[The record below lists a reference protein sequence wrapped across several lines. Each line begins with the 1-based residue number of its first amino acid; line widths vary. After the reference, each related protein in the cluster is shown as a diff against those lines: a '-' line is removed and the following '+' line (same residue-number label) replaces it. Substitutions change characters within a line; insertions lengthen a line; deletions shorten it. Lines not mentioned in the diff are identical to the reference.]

1 MNDVPQTDIATT
13 SRLRTYLPADI
24 ADQILSGQP
33 LPAERLRAEC
43 TRLRTE
49 LAAIA
54 SHIPSAIVREQIR
67 RPTVGK
73 VSGSFWDG
81 SVLFADLS
89 GFTALSER
97 LSTLGKQGAEEIST
111 IINNLFTALVEEI
124 HHYRG
129 GLIKFGGDALT
140 AFFDAAVLGEQH
152 ALLAGQA
159 ALAMQARMAA
169 FDTVATRVGTFQLR
183 LRVGVHS
190 GRVFAAQVG
199 DNEHIE
205 VVVTGHNINRV
216 AQAQE
221 IAEVG
226 EVVVSAATLALLPQA
241 HTAPRTD
248 GFVLLAGL
256 PPVDAPPPASRWDWQ
271 EASNDQSMLLGLVE
285 RIAALHPYLPCNL
298 PRRFLEPGR
307 EDSGELRPVTV
318 LFANFYP
325 FSVALDQLGDDAET
339 AVRVLNA
346 YYRRAQQVIH
356 RYNGIVNK
364 VDMST
369 HGDKLMALFGAPLA
383 HEDDPE
389 RAVRAA
395 LELRRALDEAN
406 TEIAQLLGQAAE
418 PITRRF
424 TLRQRVGI
432 NTGVVFAGR
441 VGSASRHEYTVMGRP
456 VNLAARLMASAA
468 EDQVVISPATRRAV
482 ERHMVLHDLPPVQLK
497 GIAEPVPLAEV
508 RQIREVAREVR
519 SSLARPNL
527 VGRENEVAR
536 LMSEARV
543 ALTGSGRV
551 FALVGDAGTG
561 KTRLIEDALQRLVR
575 LSHDGALPAFFVY
588 AVECQSYEQSTPYA
602 ATRELLGQLFN
613 LIGEDSGRGVR
624 GLLRR
629 VADLAPEQA
638 RFAPLLRDLISVPIE
653 DTPLTAGLSPQQ
665 RHDRALDLVEE
676 LLLAEARRQPLMLLI
691 DDLHWADASSLELLE
706 RLARRAV
713 AAPLLIV
720 LGYRTEPLID
730 EPWRSLPHCVGIAVG
745 ELDAEGGAAL
755 VRALLRGEPPP
766 ELAGLIERAQGNPF
780 FIEEVV
786 RSLVESGA
794 LEHGPQ
800 GWVLT
805 RAPDELDLP
814 DSIEGVITARLDRL
828 EERSR
833 EVLQAAS
840 VIGRRFAYQ
849 VLTGILVQ
857 REDLPA
863 RVRLLIDGELILPEE
878 LERDLAYL
886 FKHALTRDVAYGA
899 ILYARRRDL
908 HRQVAQQIT
917 QLYAGRL
924 DDQLALLARHYLL
937 AEDWPAAFN
946 YHLRAG
952 RYAQNRYANREA
964 IELLER
970 ALHIRTRQAEQGN
983 LPPELDPELIEIYE
997 RLGVIH
1003 ALIGEYDLA
1012 LARFLAVLELQ
1023 RDQPSDDDE
1032 LIRLHHHIA
1041 RVYEKRAEFDTAFEW
1056 VERALALSGDKQSR
1070 EAVRCL
1076 LLGAGLHRRQGRYAQ
1091 ALEWG
1096 ERARALAEQIGS
1108 QREEAH
1114 AMKLLGIT
1122 RLYVGDGQIAL
1133 ELLRNSVQ
1141 MYQHAQDLVGL
1152 ADAHNDL
1159 ANVCYELGIMNEALE
1174 HYQSGFDIKYTIG
1187 DVYGQAMI
1195 SNNLGGVFKQQ
1206 KKLEEAINQYKRSLE
1221 IFEHIGSVYASGV
1234 IYMNLGAAY
1243 LLHGDLDRAGQ
1254 HLQRSAELYQQA
1266 GAEDFLPELGRY
1278 LAELHLKLGQID
1290 KAYTLCSEALAT
1302 ACRLEARVEE
1312 GITRRMLGQIL
1323 ALRGTIP
1330 QAWVELEQSLAILTI
1345 TASVLERSR
1354 TLLAMADVAPHL
1366 DQPQDG
1372 QPLLDEAVSILTS
1385 MGALLDLDDAAL
1397 IAMRHGYTVA
1407 VTQ

>member
-1 MNDVPQTDIATT
+1 MNDVPHADSAAAG
-13 SRLRTYLPADI
+13 RLRAYLPADI
-24 ADQILSGQP
+24 ADQILAGQP
-33 LPAERLRAEC
+33 LPPERLRAEC
-43 TRLRTE
+43 ARLRSE

-54 SHIPSAIVREQIR
+54 SYIPSAIVREQIH
-67 RPTVGK
+67 RPAVGA
-73 VSGSFWDG
+73 VSGAFWDG

-111 IINNLFTALVEEI
+111 IINSLFTALVEELDR
-124 HHYRG
+124 YRG

-140 AFFDAAVLGEQH
+140 AFFDAGVLGDQH

-169 FDTVATRVGTFQLR
+169 FDTVATRVGSFQLR

-199 DNEHIE
+199 DGEHVE
-205 VVVTGHNINRV
+205 LVVTGQNINRV
-216 AQAQE
+216 ALAQE

-226 EVVVSAATLALLPQA
+226 EVVVSDTTLALLPGA
-241 HTAPRTD
+241 RTAPRAD

-256 PPVDAPPPASRWDWQ
+256 PPVAAPPPAGRWDWQ
-271 EASNDQSMLLGLVE
+271 ADGDDRAALLGLVE
-285 RIAALHPYLPCNL
+285 RVAALHPYLPCSL
-298 PRRFLEPGR
+298 PRRFLEPSR
-307 EDSGELRPVTV
+307 ADSGELRPVTV
-318 LFANFYP
+318 LFVNFYP
-325 FSVALDQLGDDAET
+325 FSAALDQLGDDADT

-356 RYNGIVNK
+356 RYSGIVNK

-395 LELRRALDEAN
+395 LDLRRALDEAN
-406 TEIAQLLGQAAE
+406 AEIAALLGQAAE
-418 PITRRF
+418 ADAPRF
-424 TLRQRVGI
+424 ALQQRVGI

-441 VGSASRHEYTVMGRP
+441 VGSESRHEYTVMGRA

-468 EDQVVISPATRRAV
+468 DGRVVISPATRRAV
-482 ERHMVLHDLPPVQLK
+482 ERHVVLHDLPPVQLK
-497 GIAEPVPLAEV
+497 GIAEPVALAEV
-508 RQIREVAREVR
+508 QQIREVAREVR
-519 SSLARPNL
+519 SSLARPPL

-543 ALTGSGRV
+543 ALGGSGRV

-575 LSHDGALPAFFVY
+575 LSHDGALPVFFVY
-588 AVECQSYEQSTPYA
+588 AVECQSYEQNTPYA
-602 ATRELLGQLFN
+602 AARELLGQLFN
-613 LIGEDSGRGVR
+613 LIGEDGGRGAR
-624 GLLRR
+624 ELLRR

-638 RFAPLLRDLISVPIE
+638 RFAPLLRDLISLPIE

-676 LLLAEARRQPLMLLI
+676 LLLAEARRQPLMMLI

-706 RLARRAV
+706 RLARQAV

-720 LGYRTEPLID
+720 LGYRTEPAIA
-730 EPWRSLPHCVGIAVG
+730 EPWRTLPHCVRIAVG
-745 ELDAEGGAAL
+745 ELDTEGGAAL
-755 VRALLRGEPPP
+755 LRALLRGEPPP

-794 LEHGPQ
+794 LERGPQ
-800 GWVLT
+800 GWRLT

-849 VLTGILVQ
+849 VLTGILIQ
-857 REDLPA
+857 REDLPV

-917 QLYAGRL
+917 QLYADRL

-937 AEDWPAAFN
+937 AEDWPTAFD

-970 ALHIRTRQAEQGN
+970 ALHIRTRQAEQAGQ
-983 LPPELDPELIEIYE
+983 PPAPDPQLVELHE

-1003 ALIGEYDLA
+1003 ALIGEYDTA
-1012 LARFLAVLELQ
+1012 LARYQAALELLRKQ
-1023 RDQPSDDDE
+1023 ASEAEE
-1032 LIRLHHHIA
+1032 LVRLHHHIA

-1056 VERALALSGDKQSR
+1056 VERALALSGGGQSR

-1108 QREEAH
+1108 RREEAQ
-1114 AMKLLGIT
+1114 AFKLLGGA
-1122 RLYVGDGQIAL
+1122 YMGMGDNARAL
-1133 ELLRNSVQ
+1133 ELLTHGLQLYEQV
-1141 MYQHAQDLVGL
+1141 QDLDGL
-1152 ADAHNDL
+1152 SYAHNDL
-1159 ANVCYELGIMNEALE
+1159 ANVYYNLGRLDEASK
-1174 HYQSGFDIKYTIG
+1174 HYQAGSEIKQMIG
-1187 DVYGQAMI
+1187 DIYGQALI
-1195 SNNLGGVFKQQ
+1195 ANNLGGVL
-1206 KKLEEAINQYKRSLE
+1206 KLQNQIDEAIQQYQRSLR
-1221 IFEHIGSVYASGV
+1221 IFDHLGSVYATGV
-1234 IYMNLGAAY
+1234 LHMNLGAAY
-1243 LLHGDLDRAGQ
+1243 LLCNDPDCAET
-1254 HLQRSAELYQQA
+1254 HLQQSAHLYEQA
-1266 GAEDFLPELGRY
+1266 GAEDFLPELERY
-1278 LAELHLKLGQID
+1278 QAELQLKRGNLEDAQRMCSLAITTAVRL
-1290 KAYTLCSEALAT
+1290 KARE
-1302 ACRLEARVEE
+1302 EE
-1312 GITRRMLGQIL
+1312 GISRRVLGQIL
-1323 ALRGTIP
+1323 ALKHDLNA
-1330 QAWVELEQSLAILTI
+1330 AWHELIQSLEILRETASTLEQA
-1345 TASVLERSR
+1345 R
-1354 TLLAMADVAPHL
+1354 TLAAMATVAPVLNRHKE
-1366 DQPQDG
+1366 G
-1372 QPLLDEAVSILTS
+1372 QSMLQEAVATFATI
-1385 MGALLDLDDAAL
+1385 GARLDLDEIVI
-1397 IAMRHGYTVA
+1397 IAERHGYELPT
-1407 VTQ
+1407 T

>member
-1 MNDVPQTDIATT
+1 MNDVPHADSAAAGW
-13 SRLRTYLPADI
+13 LRAYLPADI
-24 ADQILSGQP
+24 ADQLLAGQP
-33 LPAERLRAEC
+33 LPAERLGAEC

-49 LAAIA
+49 LASIA
-54 SHIPSAIVREQIR
+54 SYIPSTIVRQQID
-67 RPTVGK
+67 RPAVGA
-73 VSGSFWDG
+73 VSGAFWDG

-111 IINNLFTALVEEI
+111 IINSVFTALVEELDR
-124 HHYRG
+124 YRG

-140 AFFDAAVLGEQH
+140 AFFDAGVLGGRH

-169 FDTVATRVGTFQLR
+169 FDTVTTRAGSFQLR

-199 DNEHIE
+199 DSEHVE
-205 VVVTGHNINRV
+205 LVVTGQNINRV
-216 AQAQE
+216 ALAQE

-226 EVVVSAATLALLPQA
+226 EVVVSDTTLALLPGA
-241 HTAPRTD
+241 RTAPRAD

-256 PPVDAPPPASRWDWQ
+256 PPVAAPPPAGRWDWRGHGGQ
-271 EASNDQSMLLGLVE
+271 AELLGLVE
-285 RIAALHPYLPCNL
+285 RVAALHPYLPRNL
-298 PRRFLEPGR
+298 PRRFLTPGR
-307 EDSGELRPVTV
+307 TDSGELRPVTV

-325 FSVALDQLGDDAET
+325 FSAALDRLGDDADT
-339 AVRVLNA
+339 AVQVLNA

-356 RYNGIVNK
+356 RYSGIVNK

-395 LELRRALDEAN
+395 LDLRRALDEAN
-406 TEIAQLLGQAAE
+406 AEIAALLGQTAAGAA
-418 PITRRF
+418 PHF
-424 TLRQRVGI
+424 ALQQRVGI

-441 VGSASRHEYTVMGRP
+441 AGSESRHEYTVMGRA
-456 VNLAARLMASAA
+456 VNLAARLMGSAA
-468 EDQVVISPATRRAV
+468 DGQVVISPATRRAV
-482 ERHMVLHDLPPVQLK
+482 ERHVVLHDLPPVQLK
-497 GIAEPVPLAEV
+497 GIAEPVALAEV

-519 SSLARPNL
+519 SSLARPPL

-543 ALTGSGRV
+543 ALGGSGRV

-588 AVECQSYEQSTPYA
+588 PVECQSYEQSTPYA
-602 ATRELLGQLFN
+602 AARELLGQLFN
-613 LIGEDSGRGVR
+613 LIGEDGGRGAR
-624 GLLRR
+624 ELLRR

-638 RFAPLLRDLISVPIE
+638 RFAPLLRDLISLPIE

-676 LLLAEARRQPLMLLI
+676 LLLAEARRQPLMMLI

-713 AAPLLIV
+713 TAPLLIV
-720 LGYRTEPLID
+720 LGYRTEPAIT
-730 EPWRSLPHCVGIAVG
+730 EPWRTLPHCVRITVG
-745 ELDAEGGAAL
+745 ELDSEGGAAL
-755 VRALLRGEPPP
+755 LQALLRGEPPP
-766 ELAGLIERAQGNPF
+766 ELTGLIERAQGNPF

-794 LEHGPQ
+794 LERGPQ
-800 GWVLT
+800 GWRLT

-857 REDLPA
+857 REDLPT

-908 HRQVAQQIT
+908 HRQVALQIK
-917 QLYAGRL
+917 QHYADRL

-937 AEDWPAAFN
+937 AEDWPTAFD
-946 YHLRAG
+946 YHVRAG

-970 ALHIRTRQAEQGN
+970 ALHIRTRQAEQDAR
-983 LPPELDPELIEIYE
+983 PPGPDPELIEIHE

-1003 ALIGEYDLA
+1003 ALIGEYEIA
-1012 LARFLAVLELQ
+1012 LARYQAALELL
-1023 RDQPSDDDE
+1023 RERHSEADE
-1032 LIRLHHHIA
+1032 LVRLHHHIA
-1041 RVYEKRAEFDTAFEW
+1041 RVYEKRAEFDIAFEW
-1056 VERALALSGDKQSR
+1056 VERALALAGGGQSR

-1108 QREEAH
+1108 PREEAH
-1114 AMKLLGIT
+1114 ALMLLGGT
-1122 RLYVGDGQIAL
+1122 YRNMGDNFKAL
-1133 ELLRNSVQ
+1133 ELSDRYLSLYEQ
-1141 MYQHAQDLVGL
+1141 TQDLPQL
-1152 ADAHNDL
+1152 ADAHNDV
-1159 ANVCYELGIMNEALE
+1159 AITYYELGRLAEARR
-1174 HYQSGFDIKYTIG
+1174 HYEAGAEIKQAIG
-1187 DVYGQAMI
+1187 DIYGQAMI
-1195 SNNLGGVFKQQ
+1195 ANNLGNLFK
-1206 KKLEEAINQYKRSLE
+1206 LLGNIDASIEQYRSSLR
-1221 IFEHIGSVYASGV
+1221 IFERLGSLYATGV
-1234 IYMNLGAAY
+1234 LHMNLGATH
-1243 LLHGDLDRAGQ
+1243 LLGGDLDVAEN
-1254 HLQRSAELYQQA
+1254 HLQQSRMLYEQA
-1266 GAEDFLPELGRY
+1266 GAEDFLPELERY
-1278 LAELHLKLGQID
+1278 LAELELKRGNLER
-1290 KAYTLCSEALAT
+1290 AHSRCSIAIST
-1302 ACRLEARVEE
+1302 AARLEARSEE
-1312 GITRRMLGQIL
+1312 GISCRVLGQIL
-1323 ALRGTIP
+1323 VLGRDFPGAWREFTQSQEILRAT
-1330 QAWVELEQSLAILTI
+1330 ANTHELA
-1345 TASVLERSR
+1345 R
-1354 TLLAMADVAPHL
+1354 TLLAMADLA
-1366 DQPQDG
+1366 
-1372 QPLLDEAVSILTS
+1372 PLLNRHAQGQAMIQEAVTAFTII
-1385 MGALLDLDDAAL
+1385 GARLDLDEVAA
-1397 IAMRHGYTVA
+1397 ITMRHGYLIP
-1407 VTQ
+1407 TQ